1 MLDFR
6 KIKKKKKKGMRK
18 KYVRLQKDLKKKKKK
33 KREWRNLFKRPHKI
47 FLGLFQT
54 NPKFFYMWTDFWT

>member
-33 KREWRNLFKRPHKI
+33 REWRNLFKRPHKI

-54 NPKFFYMWTDFWT
+54 NPKFFHMWTDFWT